1 MKFVAEVNV
10 MPKKELLD
18 PQGKAVKLGLK
29 HLHIEGVKDVRI
41 GKHIV
46 LTFEADSAEQAREIV
61 DTACQKL
68 LANVIMEDYTFEVK
82 ELQESLK
89 Q

>member
-46 LTFEADSAEQAREIV
+46 LTFEAETPEQAREIV

-68 LANVIMEDYTFEVK
+68 LANVIMEDYSFEIK
-82 ELQESLK
+82 ELQEALK
-89 Q
+89 K